1 MRSNPAERLPID
13 RLLLILLI
21 VTTFLSSLFSTSL
34 FISAGELSRSEYL
47 SFLEL
52 SDVGLL
58 VNVVAALLVGPLL
71 NRLGY
76 NHVFLLGS
84 ALCAIGLGG
93 LLFPMSVPVAFIAQ
107 CLLVLGSTFITFS
120 STLYLLIHGRRR
132 LVVWLPIA
140 AIAGSWSSQVVID
153 LADRMTRRGQETTGL
168 FILLTLGAALIFA
181 IFALTRLRWRTAMP
195 TGEAI
200 WYYNPL
206 QVLRESRI
214 WSLIGLMIAVA
225 LLSNV
230 LGNSYRYLVIEG
242 VASTSIDT
250 LWNRAYFGAVVNI
263 LALAL
268 WGWLAGRL
276 AAAHLL
282 VAGLGGALVGT
293 VLLWFFPNPYTIAA
307 SDFLTQALGAFLIL
321 YMLDRAGIN
330 HLPALIGLNV
340 LVSNILYWPAQSVI
354 NTLMTSD
361 IFTRPLS
368 PLVIVVTMLVLLAGG
383 ALWWSQREAVPAKNS
398 VAMNNPDDIDP
409 VTDYVVEA
417 FPTTL
422 DHKQNYGSP
431 EQNP

>member
-1 MRSNPAERLPID
+1 
-13 RLLLILLI
+13 
-21 VTTFLSSLFSTSL
+21 
-34 FISAGELSRSEYL
+34 
-47 SFLEL
+47 
-52 SDVGLL
+52 
-58 VNVVAALLVGPLL
+58 
-71 NRLGY
+71 
-76 NHVFLLGS
+76 
-84 ALCAIGLGG
+84 
-93 LLFPMSVPVAFIAQ
+93 
-107 CLLVLGSTFITFS
+107 
-120 STLYLLIHGRRR
+120 
-132 LVVWLPIA
+132 
-140 AIAGSWSSQVVID
+140 
-153 LADRMTRRGQETTGL
+153 
-168 FILLTLGAALIFA
+168 
-181 IFALTRLRWRTAMP
+181 MP

-206 QVLRESRI
+206 QVLRESRL

-340 LVSNILYWPAQSVI
+340 LVSNILYWPAQSVM

-383 ALWWSQREAVPAKNS
+383 ALWWSQREAIPAKNS

>member
-1 MRSNPAERLPID
+1 
-13 RLLLILLI
+13 
-21 VTTFLSSLFSTSL
+21 
-34 FISAGELSRSEYL
+34 
-47 SFLEL
+47 
-52 SDVGLL
+52 
-58 VNVVAALLVGPLL
+58 VVAALLVGPLL

-168 FILLTLGAALIFA
+168 FILLTIGAALIFA

-206 QVLRESRI
+206 QVLRESRL

-340 LVSNILYWPAQSVI
+340 LVSNILYWPAQSVM

-383 ALWWSQREAVPAKNS
+383 ALWWSQREAIPAKNS

>member
-58 VNVVAALLVGPLL
+58 VNVVAALLVGPLALLVGPLL

-153 LADRMTRRGQETTGL
+153 LADRSHRLGRPYDPSGTRNNR
-168 FILLTLGAALIFA
+168 AVHPA
-181 IFALTRLRWRTAMP
+181 
-195 TGEAI
+195 
-200 WYYNPL
+200 NPRCCFDL
-206 QVLRESRI
+206 
-214 WSLIGLMIAVA
+214 
-225 LLSNV
+225 
-230 LGNSYRYLVIEG
+230 RYLCPHPI
-242 VASTSIDT
+242 
-250 LWNRAYFGAVVNI
+250 
-263 LALAL
+263 ALAY
-268 WGWLAGRL
+268 GHA
-276 AAAHLL
+276 
-282 VAGLGGALVGT
+282 
-293 VLLWFFPNPYTIAA
+293 
-307 SDFLTQALGAFLIL
+307 
-321 YMLDRAGIN
+321 
-330 HLPALIGLNV
+330 
-340 LVSNILYWPAQSVI
+340 YW
-354 NTLMTSD
+354 
-361 IFTRPLS
+361 
-368 PLVIVVTMLVLLAGG
+368 
-383 ALWWSQREAVPAKNS
+383 
-398 VAMNNPDDIDP
+398 
-409 VTDYVVEA
+409 
-417 FPTTL
+417 
-422 DHKQNYGSP
+422 
-431 EQNP
+431 